1 LPHEEGK
8 TSGHHRLDAIEDR
21 QSSRF
26 EWKRIRDFNMKRAG
40 SVRRGQHAADHFI
53 NAYEDKGKRENNPG
67 TILEDMPAA
76 IEVLSRFD

>member
-1 LPHEEGK
+1 
-8 TSGHHRLDAIEDR
+8 
-21 QSSRF
+21 
-26 EWKRIRDFNMKRAG
+26 MKRAG